1 MRSSSISLRPL
12 RRALAP
18 SVSTQLLPPLV
29 TGPRLYSTHPPNAK
43 LNIPVDYATT
53 SLLAHSSQTALG
65 TADLPAEVRDGTT
78 KKMNLFQAINDALS
92 IALAE
97 DDSVMV
103 FGEDV
108 AFGGV
113 FRCTMKLAETYGAD
127 RIFNT
132 PLTEQGIMGF
142 AIGAA
147 AEGMRPVAEI
157 QFADYVYPAFDQLV
171 NEAAKYRYRDGAC
184 GRSVGGLTV
193 RMPCGGVGHG
203 ALYHSQ
209 SPESLFTHIPG
220 LRVIMPRSPLQ
231 AKGLLLA
238 AIRSNDPCIFME
250 PKILYRA
257 AVEQVPAGAYT
268 LPLSKAEVLKEGKD
282 VTIISYGQ
290 PLYTCMSAIQKAEE
304 ELGISVEL
312 IDLRTLYP
320 WDKETVFQ
328 SVRKT
333 GHCIVVHEA
342 MVNAGIGAEVA
353 ATIQED
359 PDTFLRLEAP
369 VARVAGWSI
378 HTPLLYE
385 KFNIPDVANANG
397 SEFIDKFA
405 SWCFVM
411 RNQSAPPHVPP
422 PTAPHYV
429 STFERG
435 RQLPICFVQPQ
446 SSPTQRQTDCAT
458 RTFDPFAAPDHN
470 LTMSQVETVS
480 SFVEGAPPGELADV
494 IADIKSLTVS
504 DPEIVSSLEPAFE
517 KYNEEQFVTVKL
529 PGGSQQ
535 VIVSAHSSLG
545 DGQYFDVESSTSFSF
560 DHTTQKASNVQSYVL
575 ESANSDLIKSTLKSL
590 GPYVQEHFPN
600 AAYGV
605 YPTENDSKVAVIIV
619 SNKYSPNNFW
629 NGRWRS
635 VYIFDPSS
643 EALEGSVKVDVHYY
657 EDGNVRLLTSRPSQA
672 SVSSGTGAGIVK
684 EIAAS
689 EKKYQEELNRGFT
702 SLSEGAF
709 KGLRRQLPV
718 TRQKIEWDKITSYR
732 LGQDIGG
739 GRK

>member
-1 MRSSSISLRPL
+1 MRFGQYTY
-12 RRALAP
+12 A
-18 SVSTQLLPPLV
+18 V
-29 TGPRLYSTHPPNAK
+29 TPR
-43 LNIPVDYATT
+43 LNIPVDYATS
-53 SLLAHSSQTALG
+53 SLLAHSSQTALS
-65 TADLPAEVRDGTT
+65 TAELPAEVRNGTT

-157 QFADYVYPAFDQLV
+157 QFADYIYPAFDQLV

-290 PLYTCMSAIQKAEE
+290 PLYTCMSAIQRAEE
-304 ELGISVEL
+304 DLGISVEL

-320 WDKETVFQ
+320 WDKEAVFQ

-385 KFNIPDVANANG
+385 KFNIPDVA
-397 SEFIDKFA
+397 I
-405 SWCFVM
+405 
-411 RNQSAPPHVPP
+411 PP
-422 PTAPHYV
+422 PIAPHYV
-429 STFERG
+429 PTSGAATARHCSRIRIHITTIQRSTRF
-435 RQLPICFVQPQ
+435 
-446 SSPTQRQTDCAT
+446 
-458 RTFDPFAAPDHN
+458 
-470 LTMSQVETVS
+470 TMSQVQTVS

-517 KYNEEQFVTVKL
+517 KYNEEQFATVKL

-535 VIVSAHSSLG
+535 VIISSHSSLG
-545 DGQYFDVESSTSFSF
+545 DGQYFDVESSTSFTF
-560 DHTTQKASNVQSYVL
+560 DHSTQKASNVQSYVL
-575 ESANSDLIKSTLKSL
+575 ESANADLIKSTLKSL

-605 YPTENDSKVAVIIV
+605 YPTANDTQVAVIIV

-635 VYIFDPSS
+635 LYIFDPSS
-643 EALEGSVKVDVHYY
+643 SSLEGSVKVDVHYY
-657 EDGNVRLLTSRPSQA
+657 EDGNVRLLTNRPSQA

-684 EIAAS
+684 EISTS

-702 SLSEGAF
+702 NLSEGAF

-739 GRK
+739 GARR

>member
-1 MRSSSISLRPL
+1 MKPSSLSLRPL

-18 SVSTQLLPPLV
+18 SVSTQLLPLAA
-29 TGPRLYSTHPPNAK
+29 PRLYSTHPPNAK

-53 SLLAHSSQTALG
+53 SLLAHSSQNALSTAE
-65 TADLPAEVRDGTT
+65 LPAEVRDGTT

-257 AVEQVPAGAYT
+257 AVEQVPAGSYT

-290 PLYTCMSAIQKAEE
+290 PLYTCMSAIQRAEE

-320 WDKETVFQ
+320 WDKETVLQ

-378 HTPLLYE
+378 HSPLLYE
-385 KFNIPDVANANG
+385 KFNIPDVATG
-397 SEFIDKFA
+397 SGLLRVGKELGPIC
-405 SWCFVM
+405 SPLS
-411 RNQSAPPHVPP
+411 RLQLPRI
-422 PTAPHYV
+422 
-429 STFERG
+429 TFQRPIK
-435 RQLPICFVQPQ
+435 RQLFTTAA
-446 SSPTQRQTDCAT
+446 SSPTNVGLRDQILT
-458 RTFDPFAAPDHN
+458 RAGLPHN
-470 LTMSQVETVS
+470 VPSRDRVFLRGGRSTRR
-480 SFVEGAPPGELADV
+480 
-494 IADIKSLTVS
+494 DIKSLTVS

-517 KYNEEQFVTVKL
+517 KYNEEQFITVKL

-535 VIVSAHSSLG
+535 VIISSHSSLG

-575 ESANSDLIKSTLKSL
+575 ESANADLIKSTLKSL

-600 AAYGV
+600 AAYGA
-605 YPTENDSKVAVIIV
+605 YPTEKDSKVAVIIV

-643 EALEGSVKVDVHYY
+643 EALEGFVKVDVHYY
-657 EDGNVRLLTSRPSQA
+657 EDGNVRLLTSRPTQA

-684 EIAAS
+684 EISAS

>member
-1 MRSSSISLRPL
+1 MRLSISMRPL

-18 SVSTQLLPPLV
+18 SASTQLPLAV
-29 TGPRLYSTHPPNAK
+29 SRLYSTHPPNAK

-53 SLLAHSSQTALG
+53 SLLAHSPQTALG
-65 TADLPAEVRDGTT
+65 TAELSVEVRNGTT

-157 QFADYVYPAFDQLV
+157 QFADYIYPAFDQLV

-282 VTIISYGQ
+282 VTIVSYGQ
-290 PLYTCMSAIQKAEE
+290 PLYTCMSAIQRAEKD
-304 ELGISVEL
+304 LGISVEL

-320 WDKETVFQ
+320 WDKDTVFQ

-369 VARVAGWSI
+369 VVRVAGWSI

-385 KFNIPDVANANG
+385 KYNIPDVARVYDN
-397 SEFIDKFA
+397 
-405 SWCFVM
+405 
-411 RNQSAPPHVPP
+411 
-422 PTAPHYV
+422 
-429 STFERG
+429 
-435 RQLPICFVQPQ
+435 
-446 SSPTQRQTDCAT
+446 
-458 RTFDPFAAPDHN
+458 
-470 LTMSQVETVS
+470 
-480 SFVEGAPPGELADV
+480 
-494 IADIKSLTVS
+494 IKR
-504 DPEIVSSLEPAFE
+504 
-517 KYNEEQFVTVKL
+517 
-529 PGGSQQ
+529 
-535 VIVSAHSSLG
+535 
-545 DGQYFDVESSTSFSF
+545 
-560 DHTTQKASNVQSYVL
+560 VL
-575 ESANSDLIKSTLKSL
+575 D
-590 GPYVQEHFPN
+590 Y
-600 AAYGV
+600 
-605 YPTENDSKVAVIIV
+605 
-619 SNKYSPNNFW
+619 
-629 NGRWRS
+629 
-635 VYIFDPSS
+635 
-643 EALEGSVKVDVHYY
+643 
-657 EDGNVRLLTSRPSQA
+657 
-672 SVSSGTGAGIVK
+672 
-684 EIAAS
+684 
-689 EKKYQEELNRGFT
+689 
-702 SLSEGAF
+702 
-709 KGLRRQLPV
+709 
-718 TRQKIEWDKITSYR
+718 
-732 LGQDIGG
+732 
-739 GRK
+739 